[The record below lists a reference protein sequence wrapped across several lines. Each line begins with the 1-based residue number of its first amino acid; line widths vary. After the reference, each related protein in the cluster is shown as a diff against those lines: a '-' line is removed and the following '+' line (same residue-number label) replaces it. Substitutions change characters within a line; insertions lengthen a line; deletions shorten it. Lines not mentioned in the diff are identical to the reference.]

1 MVKFSPRKDI
11 LFPCSFDNTIKKWK
25 ISYEI
30 DDWDCIKTLTKHKG
44 TVWCIDFN
52 KNGNKFIS
60 CSDNKMIILYG
71 IDFSLSNS
79 CYENILI

>member
-30 DDWDCIKTLTKHKG
+30 DD
-44 TVWCIDFN
+44 
-52 KNGNKFIS
+52 
-60 CSDNKMIILYG
+60 
-71 IDFSLSNS
+71 
-79 CYENILI
+79 